1 MAEKTKRRNQ
11 KLDWTVQSS
20 QLNIII
26 FYIFYPEDGQI
37 VWKLGL

>member
-1 MAEKTKRRNQ
+1 M
-11 KLDWTVQSS
+11 DIQSS

-37 VWKLGL
+37 VRKLGL